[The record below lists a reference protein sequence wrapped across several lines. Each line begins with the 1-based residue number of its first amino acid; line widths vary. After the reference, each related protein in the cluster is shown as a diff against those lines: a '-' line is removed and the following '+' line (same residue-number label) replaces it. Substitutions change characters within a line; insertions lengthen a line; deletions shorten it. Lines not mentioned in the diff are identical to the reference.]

1 MDTKALRQKILDLAI
16 RGKLVP
22 QDPNDEPASVLLER
36 IRAEKEQMVK
46 DGKLKAKDIKN
57 DTIIFKGDDNLHYEQ
72 FADGTVKCIEDEI
85 PFELPD
91 GWAWCRV
98 GSITQF
104 IRNGANIKQDK
115 EAQGYPI
122 TRIETISNGEI
133 NTEKFGYANIFE
145 LEKFEKYLLHID
157 DILMSHI
164 NSPVHLGKSAI
175 YDGIY
180 ETPIIHGMNL
190 LCIRLVE
197 KSSSYYLLYAFRTSL
212 FKDFVWENMKQ
223 AVNQASITTA
233 SISSFLLPMA
243 PFNEQRRITKTIK
256 QYTNLI
262 DRIENDKTNLQQILS
277 VTKSKILDLAI
288 RGKLVP
294 QDAND
299 EPASVLLER
308 IRAEKEELIK
318 QGKIKRDKKESVIFK
333 GDDNSYYEK
342 YGDEITCIDDEIPFE
357 IPNTWEW
364 LRLENCCSKEIRRG
378 KSPKYTDA
386 SGTLVFAQKCNTK
399 YAGIDIGLALY
410 LDENTL
416 SKYPADEYMQDGD
429 VVINSTGTGTLGRV
443 GLYQIADNRSC
454 LPIVPD
460 SHVTVIRSFKNIQSF
475 YLYAFLKANQS
486 NLEKKGEGSTNQKEL
501 KPITLKELLVPMPPI
516 TEQKQISATIMR
528 IFSIINT
535 IEKSLS

>member
-1 MDTKALRQKILDLAI
+1 MLFSHNTGKALNASKTDGVSLTYITTSNVYWNSFELDNLKIMPFTDSEIEKCTVKKGDLLVCEGGDIGRAAIWQFENEIRIQNHLHRLRPYDRIYTKFYYYIMYLYKANGRINGNGIGLQGLSSNALHNIIVPVPPVEEQKRIVDSIDSVLSLIEQIESHKQNLSSQIDNIKSKILDFAI

-22 QDPNDEPASVLLER
+22 QDP
-36 IRAEKEQMVK
+36 
-46 DGKLKAKDIKN
+46 
-57 DTIIFKGDDNLHYEQ
+57 
-72 FADGTVKCIEDEI
+72 
-85 PFELPD
+85 
-91 GWAWCRV
+91 
-98 GSITQF
+98 
-104 IRNGANIKQDK
+104 
-115 EAQGYPI
+115 
-122 TRIETISNGEI
+122 
-133 NTEKFGYANIFE
+133 
-145 LEKFEKYLLHID
+145 
-157 DILMSHI
+157 
-164 NSPVHLGKSAI
+164 
-175 YDGIY
+175 
-180 ETPIIHGMNL
+180 
-190 LCIRLVE
+190 
-197 KSSSYYLLYAFRTSL
+197 
-212 FKDFVWENMKQ
+212 
-223 AVNQASITTA
+223 
-233 SISSFLLPMA
+233 
-243 PFNEQRRITKTIK
+243 
-256 QYTNLI
+256 
-262 DRIENDKTNLQQILS
+262 
-277 VTKSKILDLAI
+277 
-288 RGKLVP
+288 
-294 QDAND
+294 ND

-342 YGDEITCIDDEIPFE
+342 ISDEITCIDDEIPFE

-454 LPIVPD
+454 IPIVPD
-460 SHVTVIRSFKNIQSF
+460 SHVTVIRSFSNIQSF

-516 TEQKQISATIMR
+516 AEQKQISATIMR

-535 IEKSLS
+535 IEKTSAEAFFYCFDF

>member
-36 IRAEKEQMVK
+36 IRAEKQQMVK
-46 DGKLKAKDIKN
+46 EGKLKAKDIKN
-57 DTIIFKGDDNLHYEQ
+57 DTVIFKGDDNLHYEQ

-91 GWAWCRV
+91 GWAWARLGNIGEIITGGTPSKSHHEYYGNAFPFFKPADLDQGRKTIISSEYLSEKGKSCCRIIPKFSTAV
-98 GSITQF
+98 CCIGSIGKCGYLNVEGTTNQQINSIIPNIDSLYVYYYCSSDCFSEQLLSLASATTIAIVNKSKLESVF
-104 IRNGANIKQDK
+104 IPVPPMVEQKRIANTLDTAL
-115 EAQGYPI
+115 EL
-122 TRIETISNGEI
+122 IET
-133 NTEKFGYANIFE
+133 
-145 LEKFEKYLLHID
+145 LE
-157 DILMSHI
+157 
-164 NSPVHLGKSAI
+164 
-175 YDGIY
+175 
-180 ETPIIHGMNL
+180 
-190 LCIRLVE
+190 VE
-197 KSSSYYLLYAFRTSL
+197 KS
-212 FKDFVWENMKQ
+212 D
-223 AVNQASITTA
+223 
-233 SISSFLLPMA
+233 
-243 PFNEQRRITKTIK
+243 
-256 QYTNLI
+256 
-262 DRIENDKTNLQQILS
+262 IL
-277 VTKSKILDLAI
+277 VAINNVKSKILDLAI

-294 QDAND
+294 QDPND

-342 YGDEITCIDDEIPFE
+342 IGDEITCIDDEIPFE

-475 YLYAFLKANQS
+475 YLYTFLKANQS
-486 NLEKKGEGSTNQKEL
+486 KLEKKGEGSTNQKEL
-501 KPITLKELLVPMPPI
+501 KPVTLKELLVPMPPL

>member
-294 QDAND
+294 QDPND

-308 IRAEKEELIK
+308 IRSEKEELIK

-333 GDDNSYYEK
+333 GDDNSYYLRTDKLIESLDDWRFDELPDNWSLCCLGEICDYGNCINVDSSSIAESAWILDLEDIEK
-342 YGDEITCIDDEIPFE
+342 DTGIVLKKIKKSERNAASTKHLFHKGQVLYSK
-357 IPNTWEW
+357 
-364 LRLENCCSKEIRRG
+364 LR
-378 KSPKYTDA
+378 P
-386 SGTLVFAQKCNTK
+386 
-399 YAGIDIGLALY
+399 Y
-410 LDENTL
+410 LNKVVL
-416 SKYPADEYMQDGD
+416 ADEDGYCTPE
-429 VVINSTGTGTLGRV
+429 I
-443 GLYQIADNRSC
+443 
-454 LPIVPD
+454 LPLDFSEIIVPE
-460 SHVTVIRSFKNIQSF
+460 
-475 YLYAFLKANQS
+475 YARYFLMSPTFLRYANKCSYGVKMPRLGTTDGKKAILS
-486 NLEKKGEGSTNQKEL
+486 L
-501 KPITLKELLVPMPPI
+501 PPI
-516 TEQKQISATIMR
+516 EEQKR
-528 IFSIINT
+528 IVIAIEKAFSLLSSIIEN
-535 IEKSLS
+535 LS